1 MNVQQTMIAK
11 KSAHRPTP
19 FWFIITPDGDDTGI
33 EHSRVS
39 DVIAELMCID
49 TVSNEVYDTLRGQE
63 GFDWSEEDRQDWI
76 WRNCADIAKTLGY
89 RINKV
94 LR

>member
-1 MNVQQTMIAK
+1 MHVQNTYEM
-11 KSAHRPTP
+11 KSKHRPSV
-19 FWFIITPDGDDTGI
+19 FWFIQTPEGEDSGL
-33 EHSRVS
+33 EHSRIS
-39 DVIAELMCID
+39 DVICELMCID
-49 TVSNEVYDTLRGQE
+49 AVSNEVYDTLRGQE

-76 WRNCADIAKTLGY
+76 WRNCADIAKKLGY